1 MRLELIDDKNRI
13 RLCFKS
19 ESIEDA
25 VKYITKQIR
34 GEGEWKSL
42 AGLDP
47 STLKI
52 RIGGICEVYTYYDLN
67 GRYVGLNKWG
77 ESILANLES
86 LRIDVDSECQYRDP
100 TGALRDKYQ
109 RANEMLDDCISV
121 IKKAWREE

>member
-13 RLCFKS
+13 RLCFTS
-19 ESIEDA
+19 GSIKDA

-34 GEGEWKSL
+34 GEGKWKSL

-52 RIGGICEVYTYYDLN
+52 RTSTMCRRNVYFDLN
-67 GRYVGLNKWG
+67 GKYIGLDQMG
-77 ESILANLES
+77 EELLANLES
-86 LRIDVDSECQYRDP
+86 LRINIDSECYNDS
-100 TGALRDKYQ
+100 TGVLRDKYQ

-121 IKKAWREE
+121 IKKAWEE